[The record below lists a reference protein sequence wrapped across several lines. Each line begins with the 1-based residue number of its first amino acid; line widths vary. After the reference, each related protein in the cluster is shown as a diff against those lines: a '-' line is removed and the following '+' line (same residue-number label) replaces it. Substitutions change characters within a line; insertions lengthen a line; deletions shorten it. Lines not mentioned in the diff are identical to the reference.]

1 MKIKSL
7 SIKNVFLGWSFDDIS
22 FTSNLTLLVGASGVG
37 KTQILNAIED
47 LRYIADGHFVN
58 GLEWKITFST
68 VLGKEFTWEGA
79 FSVLEEPEKHKLG
92 WVQHGEMMEMVLS
105 PASMLLERLTQKNV
119 QTPLIERTATNI
131 FFNGM
136 LMPKLASSESML
148 YVLREEKTI
157 QEVVN
162 DFKKIVFKNP
172 PPYIKTAR
180 SVIMTDYTSIFELK
194 KQYKTLEAIKNS
206 GESSLVKLS
215 LCFLLK
221 LNIFNVVK
229 QRFLEIF
236 PQVEDFK
243 VEQKYFGELPFG
255 VHLVLKEKGVIKWI
269 KEELISSGMLRTLT
283 HLADLYLVKDGSVM
297 LIDEFENSLGIN
309 CIDVLTE
316 DLIHEGKNLQFI
328 ATSHHPYIINNIP
341 YEHWKIV
348 SRSAGKIM
356 IRNAA
361 DYHLGRSK
369 QDAFIQL
376 TKILTKQTS

>member
-58 GLEWKITFST
+58 GLEWKITFLT
-68 VLGKEFTWEGA
+68 VLGDEFTWEGA
-79 FSVLEEPEKHKLG
+79 FSVLEEPEKTKSG
-92 WVQHGEMMEMVLS
+92 WIQQGEMMLM
-105 PASMLLERLTQKNV
+105 PTSMLFERLTQKKV
-119 QTPLIERTATNI
+119 PIPLIERTATTI
-131 FFNGM
+131 FFNGV

-148 YVLREEKTI
+148 YVLREEKRI
-157 QEVVN
+157 QDVVN

-172 PPYIKTAR
+172 PPAIKTAR
-180 SVIMTDYTSIFELK
+180 YVIKTDYPSIFELK
-194 KQYKTLEAIKNS
+194 EEYKTLEAIKNS

-221 LNIFNVVK
+221 LNVFNIIK

-243 VEQKYFGELPFG
+243 VEQKYFGDLPFG
-255 VHLVLKEKGVIKWI
+255 VHLVLKEKGVSKWI
-269 KEELISSGMLRTLT
+269 KEALISSGMLRTLT

-376 TKILTKQTS
+376 TKILTKQASI